1 MARVIRSIPVGECNK
16 IVDDKDRDYDPHPF
30 VYDME
35 LILGGKLT
43 AVRRSE
49 LQYTTAF
56 DEGMTG
62 ESRQRRKRKT
72 KEDDGVDI
80 TLTLPTK
87 KKANS
92 KNSTKASGD
101 ASKKRGASGSGN
113 KSKSKKQKGS
123 QSTSAPDIHHFSS
136 SGNGLDIFERHSR
149 EFERSIVRLE
159 KADVYQFFTDPHIP
173 PEFNECYTSH
183 DTTWAKENFD
193 DDKHQIHPNDN
204 MASASG
210 VTQAIHDSPNSS
222 LVERN
227 TMLTN
232 ETDARG
238 GRFPDGPP
246 FNLVVLRKRLEHGR
260 YTLDV
265 ERYET
270 DERIKLMTPYYKS
283 IRRKIPSPG
292 KHLSHFA
299 VHHKKGINWDLFRKD
314 VVGMCDAAVQR
325 NPDFVGDG
333 RAGSLRNAAE
343 KIKELTEQIYDK
355 IASKQALEMEIA
367 NDAFRFNAAVQNSP
381 NNEAAIQ
388 GKKWRREGEE

>member
-1 MARVIRSIPVGECNK
+1 
-16 IVDDKDRDYDPHPF
+16 
-30 VYDME
+30 ME

-72 KEDDGVDI
+72 KEDSAVDT
-80 TLTLPTK
+80 TLTIPTK
-87 KKANS
+87 KKAS
-92 KNSTKASGD
+92 SKKNSTKISGD
-101 ASKKRGASGSGN
+101 VSKKRGASGSGN

-123 QSTSAPDIHHFSS
+123 QSTSTADAHHPGS
-136 SGNGLDIFERHSR
+136 SGNGLDIFERHRR
-149 EFERSIVRLE
+149 EFERSLVRLE

-173 PEFNECYTSH
+173 PEFDECYTSH
-183 DTTWAKENFD
+183 DTAQVEESGD
-193 DDKHQIHPNDN
+193 DCKNQIRPNDN
-204 MASASG
+204 M
-210 VTQAIHDSPNSS
+210 TTRPLTTAIHDG
-222 LVERN
+222 
-227 TMLTN
+227 TTALTKQ
-232 ETDARG
+232 TDPSGIKHA
-238 GRFPDGPP
+238 DGPP

-283 IRRKIPSPG
+283 IRRKVPSPG
-292 KHLSHFA
+292 KNLPQFA
-299 VHHKKGINWDLFRKD
+299 VQHKKGINWDLFRKD
-314 VVGMCDAAVQR
+314 VVRMCDAAVER
-325 NPDFVGDG
+325 NPDFVGEG

-343 KIKELTEQIYDK
+343 KTKELTEQIYDK
-355 IASKQALEMEIA
+355 IAAKQALEMEVA
-367 NDAFRFNAAVQNSP
+367 NDAFRFNAAVQNMP

-388 GKKWRREGEE
+388 GKKWRREGEEWEKKTRAHFFRYK